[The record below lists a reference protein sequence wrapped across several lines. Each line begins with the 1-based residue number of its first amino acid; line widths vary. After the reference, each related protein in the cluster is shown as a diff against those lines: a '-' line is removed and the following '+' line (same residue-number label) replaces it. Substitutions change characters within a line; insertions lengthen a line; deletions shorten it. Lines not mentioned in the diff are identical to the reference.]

1 MEAENQLT
9 CITTDVELGRDH
21 VNELIKKQIVT
32 VKFDLEQV
40 VLVGDAA
47 DRKSRWCH
55 CQVVNSLIEL
65 RRTEQTLLDLCMMLL
80 RIETGVQINE
90 LLK

>member
-1 MEAENQLT
+1 
-9 CITTDVELGRDH
+9 
-21 VNELIKKQIVT
+21 VT

-55 CQVVNSLIEL
+55 RQVVNSLIEL

-80 RIETGVQINE
+80 RIETVVQFNE